1 MPPYANGP
9 AIMHPMIPLPI
20 PVSRY
25 VSYNKHQAKYEHGQR
40 QQQQQ
45 KQKQEKQQ
53 QQPYNDANQRSRYK
67 HTDTRSRTLRGLGEA
82 FKKNLN
88 FKWANK
94 NQRGRERKSAGE
106 REIKE
111 REIRAESIKSIF
123 YHLARF

>member
-82 FKKNLN
+82 FKKTWISSEQTRTREGEKERALV
-88 FKWANK
+88 
-94 NQRGRERKSAGE
+94 RERLK
-106 REIKE
+106 KE
-111 REIRAESIKSIF
+111 RLEQRA
-123 YHLARF
+123 